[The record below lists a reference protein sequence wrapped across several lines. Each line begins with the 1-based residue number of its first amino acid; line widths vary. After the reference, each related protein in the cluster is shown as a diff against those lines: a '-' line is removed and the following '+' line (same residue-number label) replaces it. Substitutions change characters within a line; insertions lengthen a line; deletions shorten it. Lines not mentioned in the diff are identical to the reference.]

1 MSEKAQDTFYGVKR
15 AQDDELAAMVAG
27 GSELAKNEVLARLP
41 DRLSALLDLY
51 LVAYGQDR
59 EQAIKALGADVGR
72 LSAAS

>member
-1 MSEKAQDTFYGVKR
+1 MSEPAQTGFYSVR
-15 AQDDELAAMVAG
+15 IAQDDELAAMATG
-27 GSELAKNEVLARLP
+27 GCELAKNEMLARLP